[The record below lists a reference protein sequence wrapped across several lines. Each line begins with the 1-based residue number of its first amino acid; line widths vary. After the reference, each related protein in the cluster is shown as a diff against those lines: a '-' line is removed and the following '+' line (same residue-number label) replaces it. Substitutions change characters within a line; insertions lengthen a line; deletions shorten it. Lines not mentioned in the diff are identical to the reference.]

1 MHEWALAEGVIAT
14 ALQTAEKEGLNKIT
28 VIKVK
33 IGELQQIDW
42 EIFEMALREI
52 SQSLPVRAS
61 QQTGQTPSV
70 ANARTEL
77 EKEDAILKCRACE
90 KEWAFSNA
98 LERLS
103 EDEREFIHFV
113 PEIAH
118 TYIACPECK
127 SPDFQFVK
135 GRGVW
140 IDSIIGE

>member
-1 MHEWALAEGVIAT
+1 MHEWALAEGVIT
-14 ALQTAEKEGLNKIT
+14 TVLQMAQREGLNKIT

-42 EIFEMALREI
+42 DIFEMALREI
-52 SQSLPVRAS
+52 GQSRTPVM
-61 QQTGQTPSV
+61 
-70 ANARTEL
+70 ANVRTEL
-77 EKEDAILKCRACE
+77 EEEDAILKCRACGQ
-90 KEWAFSNA
+90 EWAFSDA
-98 LERLS
+98 MGRLG

-118 TYIACPECK
+118 AYITCSECR

-140 IDSIIGE
+140 IDSIVGE

>member
-1 MHEWALAEGVIAT
+1 MHEWALAEGVITT
-14 ALQTAEKEGLNKIT
+14 ALQAAQKEGLNKIT
-28 VIKVK
+28 AIKVK

-42 EIFEMALREI
+42 EIFEMALKEI
-52 SQSLPVRAS
+52 SQSWTPV
-61 QQTGQTPSV
+61 V

-77 EKEDAILKCRACE
+77 EKEGAVLKCRACGQ
-90 KEWAFSNA
+90 EWAFSDT
-98 LERLS
+98 LKGLG

-118 TYIACPECK
+118 AYITCSGCK

-140 IDSIIGE
+140 IDSITGE